1 MLVMKKT
8 YRYSSALLLLFF
20 SLHSFS
26 QSNTLSGTVKNSASK
41 EFVSAV
47 SVIVKGTTEGT
58 FTDSRG
64 NFKLTTSQSL
74 PVTLVFSSIGF
85 ETKELEVT
93 GTDPVEAELTP
104 ASILGE
110 EIVVA
115 ATRTATK
122 AMESPVTIERVSA
135 ANIRNTPATSYY
147 DMVAQLKGVDVTTSS
162 LTFKTPSTR
171 GFNFSGNTRFNQ
183 LVDGM
188 DNQAPGLNF
197 SLGNFVGLTELD
209 VDNMELLPGASSA
222 LYGSGGVNGTL
233 LINSKDPFKYQ
244 GLSFQVKTG
253 MNHVDKSQRNEPG
266 WYNDWSARWA
276 KAFNNKFAFK
286 VGFQL
291 IQAKDWIANSTQ
303 DYDRLTRKTLPGNR
317 QTDPNYDG
325 INVYGDETNMRDNG
339 FSMKSLAQLVQGQTQ
354 QGVLAATG
362 GTVDI
367 VQIMNAV
374 LPANATPAQIGGF
387 IGTLPAALQ
396 GPVTNMVPFYFGLRN
411 DIIPAASASRTGYA
425 ESEMVNPNTVNFK
438 LSGSL
443 HYKLTSNLEA
453 SFTGYFGTGSTV
465 YTGSDRYSLKD
476 AKIGQYKLEL
486 RSKSWFVRGYTTQ
499 ENAGEA
505 YNATITARRL
515 NEAWKPST
523 QWFPEYVAAFVQA
536 RGAGADEA
544 AAHAAARAFADQG
557 RPAAGSAQF
566 KQLFDQVRSTPIP
579 AGGLFL
585 DRSDLWM
592 TEGQYNFKDVIPFI
606 ELVVGGSWKEYI
618 LNSQGTLF
626 IDYDGPIK
634 INEYGAYGQLTKK
647 LINDR
652 LTLSV
657 SGRYDKNDN
666 FKGRFTPRATALV
679 KLAQDHNV
687 RLSYQTAYRFPSTQQ
702 QYINLEIGGGQF
714 LIGGLPWIQDATL
727 PGGKP
732 GPNLGTQ
739 PAFRLDNNAQVI
751 GTYQPQELKPESVTS
766 YEIGYKGLIAKK
778 LLVDVYYYTGEYE
791 NFIGRTLVA
800 KPLSLTQNQ
809 IYSIVENAATMSS
822 SGGAGEVKIDPIKVK
837 TSGYGLGLD
846 YRLTSGLSVFGN
858 YFHDELGNV
867 PADFIANFNSPEH
880 RINFGVGH
888 AGFGKD
894 KRIVFNVTG
903 RWQTDFLWEGD
914 FATGTVPSFFTMD
927 AMVGYRF
934 PAIGSLVKLG
944 ATNVLNKYYMNG
956 FGNPQIGG
964 LYYVSFAYNVF

>member
-1 MLVMKKT
+1 MKRT
-8 YRYSSALLLLFF
+8 YHCFPTFLFLFF
-20 SLHSFS
+20 TLHSFS
-26 QSNTLSGTVKNSASK
+26 QTHTLSGTVKNRDSR

-47 SVIVKGTTEGT
+47 SVIIKGSTEGT
-58 FTDSRG
+58 FSDARG
-64 NFKLTTSQSL
+64 NFKLATGKPL
-74 PVTLVFSSIGF
+74 PLTLVFSSIGF
-85 ETKELEVT
+85 ETKELEIT
-93 GTDPVEAELTP
+93 GTTDVEVELVP
-104 ASILGE
+104 SSVLGE

-115 ATRTATK
+115 ATRTATR

-147 DMVAQLKGVDVTTSS
+147 DMVTQLKGVDVTTSS

-171 GFNFSGNTRFNQ
+171 GFNFSGNTRLNQ

-197 SLGNFVGLTELD
+197 AVGNFTGLTELD

-244 GLSFQVKTG
+244 GLSFQIKTG
-253 MNHVDKSQRNEPG
+253 MNHVDKSQRSKPG

-291 IQAKDWIANSTQ
+291 VQAKDWIGNSTQ
-303 DYDRLTRKTLPGNR
+303 DYDRLTRKVLPGSR

-339 FSMKSLAQLVQGQTQ
+339 LSMKSLAQLVQGQTQ
-354 QGVLAATG
+354 QGILNATG

-367 VQIMNAV
+367 VQTMNAA
-374 LPANATPAQIGGF
+374 LPAVPTQEQIGLF
-387 IGTLPAALQ
+387 ISSLPAALQ
-396 GPVTNMVPFYFGLRN
+396 GPVTTMVPFYFGLRN
-411 DIIPAASASRTGYA
+411 DIIPEASASRTGYA
-425 ESEMVNPNTVNFK
+425 ESDMVNPNTLNFK

-443 HYKLTSNLEA
+443 HYKITSDLEA
-453 SFTGYFGTGSTV
+453 SLTGYFGTGNTV
-465 YTGSDRYSLKD
+465 YTGSDRYSLRG

-523 QWFPEYVAAFVQA
+523 QWFPEYVGAFVQA
-536 RGAGADEA
+536 RSMGADEA

-557 RPAAGSAQF
+557 RPAAGSAEF
-566 KQLFDQVRSTPIP
+566 KELFDKVRSTPIP

-592 TEGQYNFKDVIPFI
+592 TEGQYNFKDIIPFV
-606 ELVVGGSWKEYI
+606 ELVVGASWKQYV

-626 IDYDGPIK
+626 IDYDGPIS

-657 SGRYDKNDN
+657 SGRYDKNEN
-666 FKGRFTPRATALV
+666 FKGRFTPRASAVV
-679 KLAQDHNV
+679 KLAEDHNV

-714 LIGGLPWIQDATL
+714 LVGGLPWIHDASL
-727 PGGKP
+727 PGGRP
-732 GPNLGTQ
+732 GPNLNAQTSV
-739 PAFRLDNNAQVI
+739 RLDNNAQPLGV
-751 GTYQPQELKPESVTS
+751 YHPRELKPESVAS

-778 LLVDVYYYTGEYE
+778 LLVDVYYYTGQYD
-791 NFIGRTLVA
+791 NFIGRTSIARQVT
-800 KPLSLTQNQ
+800 PQQTQ

-822 SGGAGEVKIDPIKVK
+822 AGGGDVKIDPIKVK
-837 TSGYGLGLD
+837 TSGYGIGLD
-846 YRLTSGLSVFGN
+846 YRLTGGLSVFSN

-867 PADFIANFNSPEH
+867 PPDFVANFNTPDH
-880 RINFGVGH
+880 RINFGIGH
-888 AGFGKD
+888 SGFGKA
-894 KRIVFNVTG
+894 KRMVFNVTG
-903 RWQTDFLWEGD
+903 RWQTDFLWEAD

-956 FGNPQIGG
+956 FGNPEIGG

>member
-1 MLVMKKT
+1 MKKIL
-8 YRYSSALLLLFF
+8 RYIIASWLFLYALPGLA
-20 SLHSFS
+20 
-26 QSNTLSGTVKNSASK
+26 QNITLSGTVKKSTTG

-47 SVIVKGTTEGT
+47 SVLIKGTTEGT
-58 FTDSRG
+58 FTDPRG
-64 NFKLTTSQSL
+64 SFKLTTSTPL
-74 PVTLVFSSIGF
+74 PLTLLFSSIGF
-85 ETKELEVT
+85 ETKEIQVVE
-93 GTDPVEAELTP
+93 TDPIEVELIP
-104 ASILGE
+104 AAVLGE
-110 EIVVA
+110 EVVIA

-122 AMESPVTIERVSA
+122 AMESPVSIERVSA
-135 ANIRNTPATSYY
+135 ANIRNSPATSYY

-171 GFNFSGNTRFNQ
+171 GFNYSGNTRFNQ

-209 VDNMELLPGASSA
+209 VESMEVLPGASSA
-222 LYGSGGVNGTL
+222 LYGSGGVNGTM

-244 GLSFQVKTG
+244 GLSFQIKTG
-253 MNHVDKSQRNEPG
+253 MNHVDKKQRSEPG
-266 WYNDWSARWA
+266 WYNDWSVRWA
-276 KAFNNKFAFK
+276 KAINNKFAFK
-286 VGFQL
+286 IGMQL

-303 DYDRLTRKTLPGNR
+303 NYDRLTRKTLPGTR
-317 QTDPNYDG
+317 ETDPNYDG

-339 FSMKSLAQLVQGQTQ
+339 YTMKSLAQAIEYQTQ
-354 QGVLAATG
+354 QGILDATG

-367 VQIMNAV
+367 VQIMDAV
-374 LPANATPAQIGGF
+374 LPPNPTPAQLQGF
-387 IGTLPAALQ
+387 ISSLPAPLQ
-396 GPVTNMVPFYFGLRN
+396 EPVTTMVPFYFGLRN
-411 DIIPAASASRTGYA
+411 DIIPEESASRTGYA
-425 ESEMVNPNTVNFK
+425 ESEMVNPNTVNYKF
-438 LSGSL
+438 SGSL
-443 HYKLTSNLEA
+443 QYKFNSRLSA
-453 SFTGYFGTGSTV
+453 SFSGYYGTGSTV

-486 RSKSWFVRGYTTQ
+486 RSKSWFIRGYTTQ

-523 QWFPEYVAAFVQA
+523 QWFPEYVAAYVGAISAGASESAAHNAA
-536 RGAGADEA
+536 RGY
-544 AAHAAARAFADQG
+544 ADQG
-557 RPAAGSAQF
+557 RPAAGSDQF

-592 TEGQYNFKDVIPFI
+592 TEGQYNFKDVIPFV
-606 ELVVGGSWKEYI
+606 ELIVGGSWKQYV
-618 LNSQGTLF
+618 LNSKGTLF

-679 KLAQDHNV
+679 KLAQDHNI

-714 LIGGLPWIQDATL
+714 LVGGLPWILDAQL

-739 PAFRLDNNAQVI
+739 PVYRLNNNAQVI
-751 GTYQPQELKPESVTS
+751 GTYEPQELKPESVTS
-766 YEIGYKGLIAKK
+766 YEIGYKGLIAKR
-778 LLVDVYYYTGEYE
+778 LLIDVYYYAGQYQ

-800 KPLSLTQNQ
+800 KPVSATQNQ
-809 IYSIVENAATMSS
+809 IYSIVENAATLSS

-837 TSGYGLGLD
+837 TSGYGIGLD
-846 YRLTSGLSVFGN
+846 YRIQSGFSFFAN
-858 YFHDELGNV
+858 YFHDELGNI
-867 PADFIANFNSPEH
+867 PADFIANFNSPKH
-880 RINFGVGH
+880 RLNIGTGH
-888 AGFGKD
+888 SGFGKS
-894 KRIVFNVTG
+894 KRMVCNVTA
-903 RWQTDFLWEGD
+903 RWQTEFLWEAD
-914 FATGTVPSFFTMD
+914 FATGNVPAFFTMD

-944 ATNVLNKYYMNG
+944 ATNVLNKYYLNA
-956 FGNPQIGG
+956 FGNPQVGG